1 MEGLF
6 EFLCPHYFASLL
18 PGGDCSKWYEYAG
31 AALPHIS
38 IVLYHSDQSFDFGGC
53 FRALKIYNSLDLLG
67 VRLDSFACYDI
78 ELGKESPLT

>member
-6 EFLCPHYFASLL
+6 EFLCQLYFASLL
-18 PGGDCSKWYEYAG
+18 SRRDISEWCEYVG
-31 AALPHIS
+31 VTLPHIS

-53 FRALKIYNSLDLLG
+53 FRELKIYNSLDLLG